1 MFSIGWGVVDVAAT
15 VHELTLVLTNYCPC
29 LRPSIGRGTCI
40 WCNMTGDASVA
51 TTAPRV
57 KLTPERGGEE
67 QRPSRRERTVRAA
80 DTRDTK
86 NNSNP
91 TGHRLI

>member
-40 WCNMTGDASVA
+40 SFGIT
-51 TTAPRV
+51 
-57 KLTPERGGEE
+57 
-67 QRPSRRERTVRAA
+67 
-80 DTRDTK
+80 
-86 NNSNP
+86 
-91 TGHRLI
+91 